1 MFVILAKKGCP
12 RSLTS
17 QLDDEFEIF
26 QDTVELT
33 ANRPGRDQG
42 DESNDEIVEL
52 QPGGL
57 PTERPKFEPDVVELK
72 GDAPKVSKESEVI
85 VEPED
90 FYVRPR
96 LTEEPLVL
104 GDELDEKIPTTTT
117 TTAAPDAANATTTAD
132 TTTTSEP
139 SYVWKRSV
147 DPSVTLWP
155 QTVPYFIDSSI
166 QSTIEPYIRAAI
178 AEIEQNTC
186 VSFQEYNEM
195 NSPKN
200 FIRFSTGAGFSA
212 FKGKQT
218 GPGYDWTG
226 QIIAIPSP
234 CVNCEGSTIH
244 EILHTLGFVHTHQ
257 RSDRDN
263 YVTIN
268 NANIQPGRQSNFDIV
283 PGANTGSFDYDSIM
297 AYKGEA
303 WSSNGGVTIQATDA
317 SKQNN
322 MGQRN
327 GLSVGDI
334 QKINA
339 LYNC

>member
-12 RSLTS
+12 KSLTS

-42 DESNDEIVEL
+42 EESNDEIVEL
-52 QPGGL
+52 QPGGR
-57 PTERPKFEPDVVELK
+57 PTERPKYEPDFVELK

-104 GDELDEKIPTTTT
+104 EDEPDEKRKAKNEKRLYGGYEHLNGRIGPVRLSAPTTTT
-117 TTAAPDAANATTTAD
+117 TTAAPDVANATTTAD

-139 SYVWKRSV
+139 SYAWKRSV
-147 DPSVTLWP
+147 DPSVTLWQ
-155 QTVPYFIDSSI
+155 QTVPYFIDSTI
-166 QSTIEPYIRAAI
+166 PSTIEPYIRAAI

-200 FIRFSTGAGFSA
+200 FIRFSTGAGFSEA
-212 FKGKQT
+212 NKRDLVTT
-218 GPGYDWTG
+218 GL
-226 QIIAIPSP
+226 
-234 CVNCEGSTIH
+234 V
-244 EILHTLGFVHTHQ
+244 
-257 RSDRDN
+257 
-263 YVTIN
+263 
-268 NANIQPGRQSNFDIV
+268 
-283 PGANTGSFDYDSIM
+283 
-297 AYKGEA
+297 K
-303 WSSNGGVTIQATDA
+303 
-317 SKQNN
+317 
-322 MGQRN
+322 
-327 GLSVGDI
+327 
-334 QKINA
+334 
-339 LYNC
+339 